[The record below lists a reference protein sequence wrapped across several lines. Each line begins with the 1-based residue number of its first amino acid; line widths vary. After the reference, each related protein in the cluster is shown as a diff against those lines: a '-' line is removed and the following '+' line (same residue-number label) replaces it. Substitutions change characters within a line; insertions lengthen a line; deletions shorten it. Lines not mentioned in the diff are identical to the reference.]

1 VSLTL
6 VGTPIGNLGDLPPRA
21 VDALQQA
28 ETIACEDTRN
38 LRKLLSAAG
47 VSIKG
52 KRLLVM
58 ADHNEATAVRQ
69 VLELLDQGTNVA
81 VVSDA
86 GMPGISDPGERI
98 VAAAAEA
105 GHAVEIV
112 PGPSAALAGLVVSG
126 LPTHRFVFEGFLPRK
141 GSARAERLAAVAGE
155 PRTVVLYEAPRR
167 VRQTLD
173 DLVDACGP
181 GRRVALARELT
192 KLHEEVFRGTLGEAR
207 AHTEANEPRG
217 EYVIVVDGAPQPDDA
232 TDDDIKH
239 ALDAHQRAGETKKDA
254 IAAVA
259 AELRVPKKVVYAIA
273 LGEGAGAGAGVGA
286 EG

>member
-58 ADHNEATAVRQ
+58 ADHNEANAVRQ